1 MKKRVKMQIL
11 VDRSLIEAFYDDGRA
26 YLSTS
31 FFPDEENQSL
41 ELFSREGNTR
51 LISLDVYELK
61 SAWDRPAPA
70 GTIEK

>member
-26 YLSTS
+26 YLSAS
-31 FFPDEENQSL
+31 FYPDKAKQDL
-41 ELFSREGNTR
+41 EIFSSGGNTR

-61 SAWDRPAPA
+61 SAWDRAD
-70 GTIEK
+70 